1 MKTCP
6 SCQANYQANFT
17 HCPRD
22 GTTLSE
28 VGAWHDGTLVR
39 GKYRIL
45 GKVGEG
51 GMAVVYKAMHVRFEE
66 VRALK
71 VMNEELARDRAF
83 VKRFMHEAV
92 LTRKLQHPSAVRVD
106 DIDEAEDG
114 RPFIVMEFVEGRG
127 LKDVVEAEAPMAA
140 ARVCPLIRQIA
151 GALDAAHRMGI
162 VHRDV
167 KPANIVL
174 LPPSAAGEPERAKLL
189 DFGIAKAREAQLDD
203 ANRGTTLTGTGHVI
217 GTPAY
222 MSPEQAKGLRGDQID
237 GRSDVYSLGIVMY
250 EMLLGALPF
259 KADTSVQWILAHLQT
274 PPRPL
279 WEARPELQ
287 IPYAVAGVVMRCLE
301 KDPQN
306 RPPNAAALIGE
317 IEWAEHAAGFAPD
330 NPVQAGFYGPPAA
343 GPPIG
348 ARYSGPDAMQVSPA
362 RITGRTSTQRRDE
375 LLLLPEERSRG
386 WVGWVVGL
394 VACLLIAGGVAAGR
408 FWPQLFQSGSG
419 GMSSPAA
426 HTDTNAPANNG
437 TGQGV
442 TTAPAA
448 MTETNAVQNPQ
459 TEHAPADAGGASTST
474 QGTSSEDKTTTE
486 TTSFGR
492 GSQPADQPSEAVRKT
507 PPAKHEQKA
516 VARGT
521 GFAEALLR
529 ARDDENQGKF
539 EDALREYE
547 QASGLDP
554 SDTTLK
560 QHIKHL
566 REQVQKENDLIH

>member
-6 SCQANYQANFT
+6 SCQASYQANFT

-22 GTTLSE
+22 GTALLE

-66 VRALK
+66 LRALK
-71 VMNEELARDRAF
+71 VINEELARDRAF

-114 RPFIVMEFVEGRG
+114 RPFIVMEYVEGRG
-127 LKDVVEAEAPMAA
+127 LKDVIQAEAPIAA
-140 ARVCPLIRQIA
+140 GRVCPLIRQIA

-174 LPPSAAGEPERAKLL
+174 AAPRVAGEGERAKLL
-189 DFGIAKAREAQLDD
+189 DFGIAKAREGQSDD
-203 ANRGTTLTGTGHVI
+203 ATRGTTLTGTGHVI

-237 GRSDVYSLGIVMY
+237 GRSDIYSLGIVMY

-259 KADTSVQWILAHLQT
+259 KADTSMQWILAHLQT

-279 WEARPELQ
+279 WEARPDLQ
-287 IPYAVAGVVMRCLE
+287 IPYSIAGVVMRCLE

-306 RPPNAAALIGE
+306 RPPHAAALIGE

-330 NPVQAGFYGPPAA
+330 NAVAGGYYGAPVAAAPAGTQYSRQDLGASTPP
-343 GPPIG
+343 
-348 ARYSGPDAMQVSPA
+348 
-362 RITGRTSTQRRDE
+362 RITGRTAT
-375 LLLLPEERSRG
+375 
-386 WVGWVVGL
+386 
-394 VACLLIAGGVAAGR
+394 
-408 FWPQLFQSGSG
+408 
-419 GMSSPAA
+419 
-426 HTDTNAPANNG
+426 
-437 TGQGV
+437 
-442 TTAPAA
+442 
-448 MTETNAVQNPQ
+448 
-459 TEHAPADAGGASTST
+459 
-474 QGTSSEDKTTTE
+474 
-486 TTSFGR
+486 
-492 GSQPADQPSEAVRKT
+492 
-507 PPAKHEQKA
+507 
-516 VARGT
+516 
-521 GFAEALLR
+521 
-529 ARDDENQGKF
+529 
-539 EDALREYE
+539 
-547 QASGLDP
+547 
-554 SDTTLK
+554 
-560 QHIKHL
+560 
-566 REQVQKENDLIH
+566 

>member
-1 MKTCP
+1 MKVCP
-6 SCQANYQANFT
+6 SCQASYQADFT

-22 GTTLSE
+22 GAALSE
-28 VGAWHDGTLVR
+28 IGAWHDGTLVR

-66 VRALK
+66 LRALK

-92 LTRKLQHPSAVRVD
+92 LTRKLQHASAVRVD

-114 RPFIVMEFVEGRG
+114 RPFIVMEFVEGRT
-127 LKDVVEAEAPMAA
+127 LKEVIQAEAPMSA

-151 GALDAAHRMGI
+151 GALDAAHRLGI

-167 KPANIVL
+167 KPANVVL
-174 LPPSAAGEPERAKLL
+174 LPVTAAGESERAKLL
-189 DFGIAKAREAQLDD
+189 DFGIAKAREGQLDT
-203 ANRGTTLTGTGHVI
+203 ATRGTTLTGTGHVI

-306 RPPNAAALIGE
+306 RPPHAAALISE

-330 NPVQAGFYGPPAA
+330 NSVPAEFYGAPEVGAPMRGQYSAPDLVASPP
-343 GPPIG
+343 
-348 ARYSGPDAMQVSPA
+348 S
-362 RITGRTSTQRRDE
+362 RITGRTATQRRDE
-375 LLLLPEERSRG
+375 FVLEPKPRSRIG
-386 WVGWVVGL
+386 WIVGV
-394 VACLLIAGGVAAGR
+394 VACLFVAGGIGVWK
-408 FWPQLFQSGSG
+408 FWPQLA
-419 GMSSPAA
+419 PAA
-426 HTDTNAPANNG
+426 SGHTNAPVGPTDTNTRSNSP
-437 TGQGV
+437 TGQA
-442 TTAPAA
+442 TTSPGA
-448 MTETNAVQNPQ
+448 MSATNAVESPHTDNTPVDSSS
-459 TEHAPADAGGASTST
+459 ESTSQ
-474 QGTSSEDKTTTE
+474 QGNSVGDKTSTE
-486 TTSFGR
+486 TTLPNR
-492 GSQPADQPSEAVRKT
+492 GSERTGQAAEVLRKT
-507 PPAKHEQKA
+507 PSAKREPKA
-516 VARGT
+516 VPRGT
-521 GFAEALLR
+521 GFGEALLR

-547 QASGLDP
+547 QASALDP
-554 SDTTLK
+554 SNSALK

-566 REQVQKENDLIH
+566 REQVEKENELIH

>member
-6 SCQANYQANFT
+6 SCQASYQANFT

-22 GTTLSE
+22 GAALSE
-28 VGAWHDGTLVR
+28 VGAWQDGTLVR

-51 GMAVVYKAMHVRFEE
+51 GMAIVYKAMHVRFEE
-66 VRALK
+66 LRALK
-71 VMNEELARDRAF
+71 VINQELARDRGF

-114 RPFIVMEFVEGRG
+114 RPFIVMEFVQGRG
-127 LKDVVEAEAPMAA
+127 LKDVIQAEAPMTA
-140 ARVCPLIRQIA
+140 ARVCPLIRQVA
-151 GALDAAHRMGI
+151 GALAAAHRMGI

-174 LPPSAAGEPERAKLL
+174 LPPGVPGELERAKLL
-189 DFGIAKAREAQLDD
+189 DFGIAKAREGPGDD
-203 ANRGTTLTGTGHVI
+203 ATRGTTLTGTGHVI

-237 GRSDVYSLGIVMY
+237 GRSDIYSLGIVMY

-287 IPYAVAGVVMRCLE
+287 IPYAIAGVAMRCLE

-317 IEWAEHAAGFAPD
+317 IEWAEHAAGYSASSPIE
-330 NPVQAGFYGPPAA
+330 VGYGGQAAPAA
-343 GPPIG
+343 G
-348 ARYSGPDAMQVSPA
+348 MQPLSQA
-362 RITGRTSTQRRDE
+362 AGSSSQSRITARTATQYRNE
-375 LLLLPEERSRG
+375 LLLGAEPKSRTA
-386 WVGWVVGL
+386 WIVVL
-394 VACLLIAGGVAAGR
+394 AACLVIGGGAAAWR
-408 FWPQLFQSGSG
+408 FWPQQFSAGSGSANPPSG
-419 GMSSPAA
+419 QTDPNA
-426 HTDTNAPANNG
+426 HTNGAAGQPETNPAGALTDSNAVDSPHKENAPAG
-437 TGQGV
+437 SS
-442 TTAPAA
+442 
-448 MTETNAVQNPQ
+448 
-459 TEHAPADAGGASTST
+459 GASAATDGTSVDDRTST
-474 QGTSSEDKTTTE
+474 EAGSS
-486 TTSFGR
+486 SR
-492 GSQPADQPSEAVRKT
+492 GSQRTEQTGEAVRKT
-507 PPAKHEQKA
+507 PSTRREPKA
-516 VARGT
+516 LSHGT

-529 ARDDENQGKF
+529 ARSAENEGRF
-539 EDALREYE
+539 EDAVRQYE
-547 QASGLDP
+547 QASALDP
-554 SDTTLK
+554 SDTALK

-566 REQVQKENDLIH
+566 REQVAKENELIH